1 MIRRPPR
8 STRTDTLFP
17 YTTLFRSVQIDLPF
31 GRIGKIIADE
41 VLARADDGIVYEVG
55 RDLRVQVGRRGG
67 QRQAAGR
74 IDRDLPLET
83 ANSRLGN
90 IDEREQGDR
99 KGIAAPLKLL
109 VRLVIVEDGAG
120 QVEQP
125 AEQRRHEP
133 PL

>member
-1 MIRRPPR
+1 MGGGSIGESGAQIGSQPVGNRKPVMA
-8 STRTDTLFP
+8 
-17 YTTLFRSVQIDLPF
+17 VQSDLPY
-31 GRIGKIIADE
+31 GRIGKIIAEE

-90 IDEREQGDR
+90 IDEREQGAR
-99 KGIAAPLKLL
+99 KGIDAPLKLL
-109 VRLVIVEDGAG
+109 VRIVIVEED
-120 QVEQP
+120 
-125 AEQRRHEP
+125 RKSTRLNSSH
-133 PL
+133 